1 MLRNKCISIKTKN
14 GIVIAMCIYR
24 VKGSIKLANA
34 IITKLIK
41 NNIIEAIIKSFLLL
55 NLGLIKPTFLITNK
69 ELRELFLCTIFK
81 LIK

>member
-1 MLRNKCISIKTKN
+1 
-14 GIVIAMCIYR
+14 MCIYT